1 MNTLKSLLNR
11 LCGAKLETRKD
22 IEKQLK
28 QHYFIDPIYVSS
40 TDALPDR
47 DPLKIEARVIAD
59 CFEAV
64 TNGMY
69 DDNILAILEKIEEDA
84 FFADWRYFT
93 EFLYYYYK
101 GDQKK
106 AIETKYKI
114 LPTSIPA
121 LMLPLL
127 AVLVKETS
135 HIETEALSE
144 SKKNLFTKIEKDN
157 FALQEKLSKAVF
169 FLETEAEEEFTD
181 IITMIVSDMFSKN
194 RNISKTISVWA
205 LRQFFSKELEPEQ
218 FIENMRLIFGETEAF
233 RLSALALMEED
244 AELSLFF
251 WLKSAISML
260 KRSVP
265 GGGDEAEVEAYL
277 DIIKSLY
284 SDIKSCSVG
293 IDKELE
299 QTNCLLFIAL
309 DKEIKNKYQG
319 IFELPEIKL
328 SSTTRQTALKTKKK
342 VTKQEVMQLEL
353 FQ

>member
-11 LCGAKLETRKD
+11 LYSAKPEVRKD

-28 QHYFIDPIYVSS
+28 QHYFIDPLYVSS
-40 TDALPDR
+40 TDALPDK

-69 DDNILAILEKIEEDA
+69 DDNILAILEKIEENA
-84 FFADWRYFT
+84 FFADWRYLT

-101 GDQKK
+101 GDSKK
-106 AIETKYKI
+106 AVEAKEKI
-114 LPTSIPA
+114 LLTSIPA
-121 LMLPLL
+121 LILPLL
-127 AVLVKETS
+127 TVLAKKTS
-135 HIETEALSE
+135 IETEALSK
-144 SKKNLFTKIEKDN
+144 SKKDLFEKIVKDN
-157 FALQEKLSKAVF
+157 FVLQEKLSKAVF
-169 FLETEAEEEFTD
+169 FLGTEAEEEFTD
-181 IITMIVSDMFSKN
+181 AITMIVSDISSKN
-194 RNISKTISVWA
+194 INTSKTISVWA
-205 LRQFFSKELEPEQ
+205 LRQFFSKELAPEQ

-233 RLSALALMEED
+233 RLSALSLMEED

-265 GGGDEAEVEAYL
+265 CGGDAAEIEAYL

-284 SDIKSCSVG
+284 ADINFCSAL

-309 DKEIKNKYQG
+309 NKEIEKRYKG
-319 IFELPEIKL
+319 IFKLPEIKL
-328 SSTTRQTALKTKKK
+328 SSTTEQTTQKTKKK
-342 VTKQEVMQLEL
+342 VKKQEVMQLEL